1 MAAAAGGR
9 AGGKRGT
16 AAEGERGAAAEFWS
30 KVSGETGVAGKAA
43 AAETRAWDAAS
54 EALLCYEAA
63 EARAV
68 AAEARVALTETRAHA
83 AETRAVA
90 AETQA
95 RAAEERAAAAETAR
109 RAGARAAEAA
119 RVRAYATASAL
130 RVENTELLAKLD
142 ASEAAAAAATA
153 RAAETENQLKALQG
167 TILDPTHTPPSP
179 PFYVPTVPVHPPP
192 MVLGPIA
199 PGSLPWSWAQPLS
212 LAYEA
217 PPPPNTT
224 RAHDAQ
230 AHKHTHAESAASYAE
245 GHPDVDP
252 GSFLRMLNEERNKAC
267 HGRRYP
273 DIFQGTFIDLGY
285 KSHTLKY
292 GHFKVNNTQN
302 TQNIVFVSPEDV
314 PDGYLSEGDRC
325 EFRIVE
331 YRNQRN
337 RRNGTFQRKAVDVV
351 CIKRAVPVPPKPSC

>member
-1 MAAAAGGR
+1 MSRRVLLISVIAKHAFTTAVDDAADATVVTAAG
-9 AGGKRGT
+9 
-16 AAEGERGAAAEFWS
+16 
-30 KVSGETGVAGKAA
+30 
-43 AAETRAWDAAS
+43 
-54 EALLCYEAA
+54 
-63 EARAV
+63 
-68 AAEARVALTETRAHA
+68 
-83 AETRAVA
+83 
-90 AETQA
+90 
-95 RAAEERAAAAETAR
+95 
-109 RAGARAAEAA
+109 
-119 RVRAYATASAL
+119 TASAEL
-130 RVENTELLAKLD
+130 APVTTHKERVAQRRREWKLN
-142 ASEAAAAAATA
+142 
-153 RAAETENQLKALQG
+153 R
-167 TILDPTHTPPSP
+167 
-179 PFYVPTVPVHPPP
+179 
-192 MVLGPIA
+192 
-199 PGSLPWSWAQPLS
+199 
-212 LAYEA
+212 
-217 PPPPNTT
+217 T

-285 KSHTLKY
+285 KSDTLKY
-292 GHFKVNNTQN
+292 GHFKVDNTQN

-351 CIKRAVPVPPKPSC
+351 CIKRAVPVSPQPSC